1 MQQHFN
7 FKTGKSVNI
16 LEQIT
21 HFYINPYMPDNFKHL
36 RIKERI
42 EMDNEEEDNDEILT
56 VVANSEH
63 VVTLFPI
70 KYLASDTVRVEHTEE
85 NKFKVHIGERVI
97 YCHMVSSSVIRIDT
111 ILR

>member
-42 EMDNEEEDNDEILT
+42 ETYNEIDTDEVMT
-56 VVANSEH
+56 VIANSEH

-70 KYLASDTVRVEHTEE
+70 KYLASDTVR
-85 NKFKVHIGERVI
+85 
-97 YCHMVSSSVIRIDT
+97 
-111 ILR
+111 LRLPHFRLRLWRKDSHLNPRLMNDK

>member
-42 EMDNEEEDNDEILT
+42 ETYNEIDTDEVMT
-56 VVANSEH
+56 VVANSGH